1 MRLAKITVIAFV
13 LFALSLAPI
22 FVQLATAQTT
32 NEEMTQD
39 EMSDEGEAE
48 EVQEGPVNSYELFW
62 PITAGRTTG
71 DTLFLLKRAKEGVR
85 EFLIFSKYRKADYNM
100 TLATKRLVEGEK
112 LFIENDTKNAQKS
125 LEMSLEKLTKAKG
138 LMAEVESNG
147 QDPTDLRN
155 ALNSTVEK
163 HVRLVEY
170 LATMYADSK
179 DLLTAHASALRA
191 L

>member
-1 MRLAKITVIAFV
+1 MKLVKILLTLF
-13 LFALSLAPI
+13 LFAALFITPVFTHSA
-22 FVQLATAQTT
+22 VAQTA
-32 NEEMTQD
+32 NEEVTQEEISEED
-39 EMSDEGEAE
+39 E
-48 EVQEGPVNSYELFW
+48 EVDAQEGPVNSYELFW

-71 DTLFLLKRAKEGVR
+71 DTLFILKRVKEGVR

-100 TLATKRLVEGEK
+100 TLATKRLVEAEK
-112 LFIENDTKNAQKS
+112 LFTENDTKNAQKS

-138 LMAEVESNG
+138 LMAQVESNG

-163 HVRLVEY
+163 HVRLVDY